1 MQYSVCFIYVIEFN
15 PPNDLVKETGYY
27 FIDEKLRHRENV
39 ISKTFIIKYICCG
52 FLKKY
57 LSSKAF
63 MSLVY

>member
-1 MQYSVCFIYVIEFN
+1 MNVFIYVTEFN
-15 PPNDLVKETGYY
+15 PPNDLVKETDYY
-27 FIDEKLRHRENV
+27 FIDEKLSTENV